1 MQVISSHDAWHTSH
15 CCMAHVTLLRYA
27 LYAQVGELG
36 NIGWREEENLRK
48 QALEAAGITTATG
61 PLPPAKD
68 QAAAAAAA
76 AAVSVTKKVGP
87 VLRWCTHGVMCR
99 AAVNNLCCMYSLGI
113 LHCRRSSSSLGC
125 P

>member
-1 MQVISSHDAWHTSH
+1 MHPIATI
-15 CCMAHVTLLRYA
+15 LLMPAICLHPPPWYP
-27 LYAQVGELG
+27 QVGELG

-76 AAVSVTKKVGP
+76 AAAVSVTKKV
-87 VLRWCTHGVMCR
+87 
-99 AAVNNLCCMYSLGI
+99 
-113 LHCRRSSSSLGC
+113 
-125 P
+125 